1 MDRFRHL
8 DRYPKFLLIA
18 LVVMAVVFSAVY
30 GVTASRVGYLYR
42 DAILVPRQ
50 SEGALVYEGKI
61 DGQDTTII
69 VALDTV
75 IVNLGSK
82 TYGPYTMH
90 EDPTAVPA
98 DDPLAPHMTGIV
110 IKEGERT
117 FFRGGM
123 MDSGEDL
130 YLFHEDGSI
139 DYTFTVTMSNGV
151 EYDMNGNP
159 VDPYA
164 PTAYTILELLR
175 GPELTRKGEWP
186 ALFLGFFL
194 SAILAVDI
202 LFADEIFRFRLSF
215 RVQDAANA
223 EPSDWELASRKIGWT
238 ILAFVTF
245 FGYMLGLQ

>member
-1 MDRFRHL
+1 MQRFRDL
-8 DRYPKFLLIA
+8 DRYPKLILIA
-18 LVVMAVVFSAVY
+18 LAIMAVVFSAIY
-30 GVTASRVGYLYR
+30 GITASRVGFLYN
-42 DAILVPRQ
+42 DEIFVPRQ
-50 SEGALVYEGKI
+50 ENGVTLYETTVNGQSCVFTVTADTVALVW
-61 DGQDTTII
+61 
-69 VALDTV
+69 
-75 IVNLGSK
+75 GSK
-82 TYGPYTMH
+82 TYGPYTIH
-90 EDPTAVPA
+90 ADSTAIPA

-110 IKEGERT
+110 IKEVERT

-130 YLFHEDGSI
+130 YLFHEDGSL
-139 DYTFTVTMSNGV
+139 DYTFTVTMSNGI
-151 EYDMNGNP
+151 EYDMDGNL

-175 GPELTRKGEWP
+175 GPELTHKGEWP

-202 LFADEIFRFRLSF
+202 LFADEIFRFRISF
-215 RVQDAANA
+215 RIQDTANA

>member
-1 MDRFRHL
+1 MQRFRDL

-30 GVTASRVGYLYR
+30 GITASRVGYLYR
-42 DAILVPRQ
+42 DTILVPRQ
-50 SEGALVYEGKI
+50 VDGATLYEGRLDDADCI
-61 DGQDTTII
+61 FTVT
-69 VALDTV
+69 ADTV
-75 IVNLGSK
+75 TLVCGK
-82 TYGPYTMH
+82 TYGPYTIH

-130 YLFHEDGSI
+130 YLFHEDGSL

-175 GPELTRKGEWP
+175 GPELTHKGEWTV
-186 ALFLGFFL
+186 LFLGFFL

-202 LFADEIFRFRLSF
+202 LFADELFRFRLSF

-223 EPSDWELASRKIGWT
+223 EPSDWELASRIIGWT
-238 ILAFVTF
+238 ILAVVTF
-245 FGYMLGLQ
+245 FDYMLGLQ